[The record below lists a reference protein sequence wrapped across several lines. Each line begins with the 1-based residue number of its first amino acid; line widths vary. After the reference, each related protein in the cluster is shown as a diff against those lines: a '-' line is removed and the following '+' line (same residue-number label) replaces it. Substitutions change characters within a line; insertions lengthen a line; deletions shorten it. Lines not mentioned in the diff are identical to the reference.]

1 MKKCSRCKKE
11 KQQIEFIWKRNGKTY
26 ASCTDC
32 KEYTHQLERSIPAGV
47 YLIKEKGTVIYVG
60 ESHIPYRRRKEH
72 FAKYK
77 DWYSVKH
84 KSEVSK
90 AIFRGELIREDLTFE
105 MVHEGIDEGVK
116 YSKVREELER
126 ELILKYSPTY
136 NLHK

>member
-1 MKKCSRCKKE
+1 MKKCSRCRKE
-11 KQQIEFIWKRNGKTY
+11 KPISEFTWSRTNKEY
-26 ASCTDC
+26 AHCSDC
-32 KEYTHQLERSIPAGV
+32 KEYIHTMERSIPSGIYV
-47 YLIKEKGTVIYVG
+47 IKEKGKVIYVG
-60 ESHIPYRRRKEH
+60 ESDIPYRRKKEH